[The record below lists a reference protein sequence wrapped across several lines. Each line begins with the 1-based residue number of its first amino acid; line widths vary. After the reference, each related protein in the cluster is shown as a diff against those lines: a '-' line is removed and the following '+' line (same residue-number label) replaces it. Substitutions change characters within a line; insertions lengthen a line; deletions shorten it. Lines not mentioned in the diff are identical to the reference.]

1 MLNQTTKRVA
11 TRFRNRGRIVL
22 SLLTSLSL
30 FSLTTGAN
38 TRTLE
43 SPFAL
48 SADARSE
55 FSTTFQVFSAGRIVI
70 EAHWNA
76 QQNSPHPLRITLI
89 RPDSSEAAQ
98 REGHS
103 PLRLEYGIAEAEVDR
118 FSSESFGKW
127 SVKIINS
134 VAPER
139 HEVAG
144 KLRLTVPAATRVL
157 EDTQFTLLG
166 AGNAQEIPV
175 RVPTAGRLTVEVE
188 WQNDALAENESLPL
202 TVSLEHPGMNRIY
215 ARRTVRSPLRLEQ
228 QITSTDMDRGR
239 RIIVRLQNDHAAR
252 AKGRVKVTF
261 APAL

>member
-1 MLNQTTKRVA
+1 MLNQTTKRLT
-11 TRFRNRGRIVL
+11 TRFRNRAGIVL
-22 SLLTSLSL
+22 LLVSLLSL

-55 FSTTFQVFSAGRIVI
+55 FSTTFQVFSAGRIVV
-70 EAHWNA
+70 EANWNA
-76 QQNSPHPLRITLI
+76 QQNIAHPLRVTLI

-98 REGHS
+98 RDGHS
-103 PLRLEYGIAEAEVDR
+103 PLRLEYAIAEAEVDR

-134 VAPER
+134 AAPGR

-144 KLRLTVPAATRVL
+144 KLRLTVPAGTRVL

-166 AGNAQEIPV
+166 AGNAQEIPA

-188 WQNDALAENESLPL
+188 WQNDSIAANESLPL
-202 TVSLEHPGMNRIY
+202 IVSLEHPGMNRIY
-215 ARRTVRSPLRLEQ
+215 ARRSVKSPLRLEQ
-228 QITSTDMDRGR
+228 QITASDMDRGR
-239 RIIVRLQNDHAAR
+239 RLIVRLQNDNTSR

>member
-1 MLNQTTKRVA
+1 MLNQTTKSVA
-11 TRFRNRGRIVL
+11 TRLRNRGGIVL
-22 SLLTSLSL
+22 SLISALSL

-70 EAHWNA
+70 ETTWNA
-76 QQNSPHPLRITLI
+76 QQNSAHPLRVALI

-103 PLRLEYGIAEAEVDR
+103 PLRLEYAIAEAEVDR

-127 SVKIINS
+127 NVKIINS
-134 VAPER
+134 AAPER

-175 RVPTAGRLTVEVE
+175 RVPTAGRVTVEVE
-188 WQNDALAENESLPL
+188 WQSDSLAANESLPL

-215 ARRTVRSPLRLEQ
+215 ARRTLKSPLRLEQ
-228 QITSTDMDRGR
+228 QITSSDMDRGR
-239 RIIVRLQNDHAAR
+239 RIIVRLQNDNTAR
-252 AKGRVKVTF
+252 AKGRVKVTL